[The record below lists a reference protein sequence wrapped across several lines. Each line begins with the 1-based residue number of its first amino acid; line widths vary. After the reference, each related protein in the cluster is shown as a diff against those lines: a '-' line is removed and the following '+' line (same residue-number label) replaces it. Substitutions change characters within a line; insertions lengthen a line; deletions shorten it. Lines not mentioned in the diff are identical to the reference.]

1 MALRIVT
8 TTDEDVVPACLLEG
22 LGRAVREEGSAVLL
36 VPSFEHGSRIQRA
49 ISAAGGPTMGVAV
62 STPSAWASEICQ
74 LWGDGRACVDAV
86 TRRLLVRRAVE
97 RVPEGLRAGLWDNPG
112 TIDTI
117 GRMASRALPWL
128 PLDDDGEPR
137 MGDVLAAGLSD
148 AEAAALRVVGAYRAL
163 LRDHKLMERSE
174 VMAAAPEALAGSGA
188 AQAPVFAC
196 GFASLRRAERELL
209 CGVATFAQ
217 VSVVAYVP
225 EGPAGDECARS
236 LERLG
241 NDAARLGAECSREAD
256 GRARGASREGELRL
270 LLGRLY
276 RSGEP
281 LRSSGAVELLQP
293 AGPAAEWELVAR
305 RVRGLADAG
314 AREVVVSV
322 PDARAAWHGLAPKLA
337 ARGISVKARLSE
349 PLSELPAGRVFI
361 GYLRQV
367 AQLKELADAWPARVP
382 CEEGELVRLGDM
394 SWWPPRALIDFLMHD
409 MAGLPTGRA
418 WDLDRQWRG
427 NRLLTPSDVLDQLTN
442 AKKTSPV
449 VARATAEL
457 LIGRVGSCASK
468 LLQPLSAPRGE
479 AVGSEAPASTELE
492 RQETVGVLRAA
503 MMVAGALG
511 QLGLTAAPLAG
522 DAIPLS
528 ELVERAVVELEGVSL
543 VLTPTLACDDAG
555 CTALIADASAVA
567 ALPAASADA
576 VVACGL
582 TATESAVGRS
592 DDVLSEVLE
601 SLGVEPRADKLAQA
615 RAAFFR
621 TVAAARTRFVAERC
635 VNDADASPTFPS
647 VMLCELYAAYGIPGS
662 AKPLSI
668 TALPRAERPEGLLA
682 ENLLAE
688 GRPAAGSTD
697 DQPRAAGDLPE
708 SARPL
713 ILVPNNGRRELPGGL
728 PSLSASQIESYLEC
742 PYKWFS
748 LRRLRL
754 EGVDAG
760 FGAVE
765 QGTFVHRVL
774 EVSHQRLIDEA
785 MADAGLADGDLDLLA
800 HPEARVAG
808 SRVTADNV
816 EHAREVVSEEFEAH
830 LRHQMLARKRVS
842 RSEQLLVPHYS
853 SDEEEIAR
861 MKADLLSTMDYE
873 SGILIGYE
881 PRFLEW
887 GFGGPHDEPVG
898 YAGVFLNGKIDRMD
912 VDGEGRALIV
922 DYKHRSPTRFADY
935 DAFRGDFDRAALPRH
950 VQSLIYAQVVRRM
963 HPEVKLMGA
972 LFLCTKGDHA
982 LAGACAE
989 SQVDRVLGCVEKPA
1003 PASRR
1008 ASMGIAGAQGG
1019 AEEFW
1024 EYLDDVEAMVAEKIA
1039 DLLKGRIEAAPV
1051 DADACSYCPVLHCD
1065 KRMGAR

>member
-8 TTDEDVVPACLLEG
+8 TTDEGAVPACLLEG
-22 LGRAVREEGSAVLL
+22 LGRAVREKGSAVLL
-36 VPSFEHGSRIQRA
+36 VPSFEHGARMQRA
-49 ISAAGGPTMGVAV
+49 ISAAGGPAVGVAV
-62 STPSAWASEICQ
+62 TTPSAWAYELWQ
-74 LWGDGRACVDAV
+74 LWGDGRGLVDAV
-86 TRRLLVRRAVE
+86 TRRLLVRQAVD
-97 RVPEGLRAGLWDNPG
+97 RVPGGLRAGVWGNPG
-112 TIDTI
+112 TVDVL

-128 PLDDDGEPR
+128 PLSEESEPLMGE
-137 MGDVLAAGLSD
+137 VLAAGLSD
-148 AEAAALRVVGAYRAL
+148 AEAAALRVVGAYRGL
-163 LRDHKLMERSE
+163 LRDHGLMERSE
-174 VMAAAPEALAGSGA
+174 VMAEAPGALAASGA

-196 GFASLRRAERELL
+196 GFSSLRRAERELL
-209 CGVATFAQ
+209 CGLAAFAQ
-217 VSVVAYVP
+217 VSVVSYLP
-225 EGPAGDECARS
+225 EGPAGDECSRALGR
-236 LERLG
+236 LEA
-241 NDAARLGAECSREAD
+241 DAARLGAACSREAD
-256 GRARGASREGELRL
+256 ARVGGASRDGELQL

-276 RSGEP
+276 RAGEP
-281 LRSSGAVELLQP
+281 VRSAGAVELLQP

-314 AREVVVSV
+314 AREVVVSA
-322 PDARAAWHGLAPKLA
+322 PDPRAAWRVLAPKLV
-337 ARGISVKARLSE
+337 ARGVNVRARLSE
-349 PLSELPAGRVFI
+349 PVSELLAGRVFI

-367 AQLKELADAWPARVP
+367 ARLKELADAWPAREP

-394 SWWPPRALIDFLMHD
+394 SWWPPRALVDFLMHD
-409 MAGLPTGRA
+409 MAGLPAGRA
-418 WDLDRQWRG
+418 WELDRQWRG
-427 NRLLTPSDVLDQLTN
+427 NRLLTPTDVLDQLTN
-442 AKKTSPV
+442 AKKTSET

-468 LLQPLSAPRGE
+468 LLQPLSA
-479 AVGSEAPASTELE
+479 ASGDAAGAGASAATELE
-492 RQETVGVLRAA
+492 RQESVGVLRAA

-511 QLGLTAAPLAG
+511 QLGITAAPLADG
-522 DAIPLS
+522 AVPLS
-528 ELVERAVVELEGVSL
+528 DLVERAVVELEGISL
-543 VLTPTLACDDAG
+543 VLTPTLSCGDAD
-555 CTALIADASAVA
+555 CEVYIADPSSAA
-567 ALPAASADA
+567 GLPAASVDA

-601 SLGVEPRADKLAQA
+601 SLAVEPRADKLAQA

-621 TVAAARTRFVAERC
+621 TVASARSRFVAERC
-635 VNDADASPTFPS
+635 VNDADAAPTFPS
-647 VMLCELYAAYGIPGS
+647 AMLCELYAAYGIPGS

-688 GRPAAGSTD
+688 GRAAASSAD
-697 DQPRAAGDLPE
+697 DQPRPAGELPE

-713 ILVPNNGRRELPGGL
+713 ILVPNNGQRELPGGL

-774 EVSHQRLIDEA
+774 ELSHLRLIDEA
-785 MADAGLADGDLDLLA
+785 LAEADLAGEAPDLLA
-800 HPEARVAG
+800 HPEARVPG
-808 SRVTADNV
+808 SRVTPDNV
-816 EHAREVVSEEFEAH
+816 ERARAVVSEEFDDH
-830 LRHQMLARKRVS
+830 LRHQMLVRKRVS
-842 RSEQLLVPHYS
+842 RGEQLLVPHFA
-853 SDEEEIAR
+853 SDDEEIAR

-873 SGILIGYE
+873 SGILVGYE

-922 DYKHRSPTRFADY
+922 DYKHRSPARFADY
-935 DAFRGDFDRAALPRH
+935 DAFRGEFDRAALPRH

-963 HPEVKLMGA
+963 HPEIKLMGA

-989 SQVDRVLGCVEKPA
+989 SQVDRVLGCVDKPA